1 MLSLSSSP
9 PFVFYFLLVFRL
21 FHVVFLLLVLIKV
34 DSKTSPS
41 CLSSFLSF
49 FVLCSFVLFSVLCR
63 KTKRDHSITNPCGI
77 DLALTYLNYQRF
89 VHLRVKTC
97 I

>member
-1 MLSLSSSP
+1 MWILKP
-9 PFVFYFLLVFRL
+9 
-21 FHVVFLLLVLIKV
+21 HHLVLV
-34 DSKTSPS
+34 
-41 CLSSFLSF
+41 LF
-49 FVLCSFVLFSVLCR
+49 FFFFLCSFVFFSVLCR

-77 DLALTYLNYQRF
+77 DLATTYLNYQRF